1 MTQVNRQR
9 RSLWLLMLLL
19 SLSALARPAFAKE
32 VLKGVDPSE
41 NRVYIR
47 TDGMACYFC
56 AYGLERFFK
65 KTGRIATW
73 NMDMKAGIVE
83 AVFVQGKPLVPSATL
98 TQFVHDSGFTPR
110 WIDAELVG
118 SLEVTSDRAAFMRIR
133 ESDERIP
140 LDWTDALRRY
150 LGDDGQAAGVVRVR
164 GRAQD
169 DDDSPMRLAPEWI
182 RGETAS

>member
-19 SLSALARPAFAKE
+19 SLSALAQPAFAKE

-73 NMDMKAGIVE
+73 DMDMKAGIVE
-83 AVFVQGKPLVPSATL
+83 AVFVQGKPLVPSETL
-98 TQFVHDSGFTPR
+98 TRFVHNAGFTPR

-118 SLEVTSDRAAFMRIR
+118 SLEVTSDGATFLRIR
-133 ESDERIP
+133 ETGERIP
-140 LDWTDALRRY
+140 LEDTDALRGY
-150 LGDDGQAAGVVRVR
+150 LDDERQAAGVVRVR
-164 GRAQD
+164 GRAQED
-169 DDDSPMRLAPEWI
+169 EDSPMRLAPEWI